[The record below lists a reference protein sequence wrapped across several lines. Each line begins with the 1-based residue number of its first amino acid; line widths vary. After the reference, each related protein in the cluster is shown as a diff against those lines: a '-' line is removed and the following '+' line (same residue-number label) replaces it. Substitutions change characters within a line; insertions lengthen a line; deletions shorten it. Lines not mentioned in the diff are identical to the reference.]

1 MDSAV
6 QLNRMGSVRPFV
18 EDDILQVAEL
28 HRKVFH
34 TGDSLSLELQR
45 DYRTY
50 FMRIFLR
57 HPWREQG
64 GITSLVYEDDD
75 GDIVGFLGVV
85 PRLMSVNGRPLR
97 AAVSSQF
104 IVDPTRRSTLA
115 AIKLLKT
122 FISGPQDL
130 SIADEANNASRKLLE
145 SLGGSAAL
153 LYSLYWFR
161 LLQPAQFLLS
171 RVSHPVC
178 RALAYALAPAG
189 RLIDAVTVRLP
200 QSPVR
205 RSEPS
210 VTGDDLSASDLLAC
224 LAQLPGSCALRPEY
238 NERSLEWLLTVL
250 ARARDYGELQKVAV
264 RKQGKKIIGWYIYVV
279 APNGLGE
286 VLQIGAEDG
295 SIDLILDHLF
305 DHAVRHGAFALSGR
319 FEPQFVQQLHEKHSM
334 FHHRGHWVL
343 VHSNDSEAL
352 HAIQRGN
359 AFLSRLE
366 GEWIMRFRLASDSSW
381 SRRRRLRI
389 SYQEVPPVPLDV
401 ARSAS

>member
-1 MDSAV
+1 
-6 QLNRMGSVRPFV
+6 MGSVRPFK
-18 EDDILQVAEL
+18 EDDIPEVAEL

-45 DYRTY
+45 DYQSY
-50 FMRIFLR
+50 FTRIFLR

-64 GITSLVYEDDD
+64 IASLVYEDDE
-75 GDIVGFLGVV
+75 GGIAGFLGVV
-85 PRLMSVNGRPLR
+85 PRLMSFNGRPIR

-104 IVDPTRRSTLA
+104 IVDPNRRSTLA
-115 AIKLLKT
+115 AIKLLKA

-130 SIADEANNASRKLLE
+130 SIADEANDASRKLLE

-161 LLQPAQFLLS
+161 LLQPTQFLLS
-171 RVSHPVC
+171 RVSHPVP
-178 RALAYALAPAG
+178 RAFSHLLAPVG
-189 RLIDAVTVRLP
+189 RLIDAVSVRLP

-210 VTGDDLSASDLLAC
+210 VIGEDLSAADLLAC
-224 LAQLPGSCALRPEY
+224 LAQLSGRCALRPEY
-238 NERSLEWLLTVL
+238 NERSLEWLLTAL
-250 ARARDYGELQKVAV
+250 ARDRGYGELQKVAV
-264 RKQGKKIIGWYIYVV
+264 RKHGGNILGWYIYVV

-286 VLQIGAEDG
+286 ILQIGAELN
-295 SIDLILDHLF
+295 SIKMILDHLF

-319 FEPQFVQQLHEKHSM
+319 YEPQFVQQLHEKHSM

-343 VHSNDSEAL
+343 IHSNDPKTL
-352 HAIQRGN
+352 NAIHRGN

-366 GEWIMRFRLASDSSW
+366 GEWIMRFRLASDGYW
-381 SRRRRLRI
+381 SPRQRLRI

-401 ARSAS
+401 ARSAP